1 MAHELAH
8 DLPHGDGHDAHYAGG
23 FMRWIQTT
31 NHKDIG
37 IMYLIFAITM
47 LLMGGAMILGVRA
60 ELFKPGL
67 QLMQP
72 EFFNQLITL
81 HGLIMVFGFAMP
93 AATGLAN
100 YMLPLVLGAP
110 DMALPRLNNWG
121 FWILPPAAIMLTLP
135 FFLGVMGIGPG
146 AVDTGWTMYAPLSVQ
161 SGWGM
166 DFAIF
171 AVHMLG
177 VSSILGSIN
186 VIVTVLNMRA
196 PGMTLFKMPL
206 FAHGFLVTAIL
217 LITIMPVLAG
227 GVTMVLM
234 DRHFDTHFFSA
245 AGGGDPVL
253 WQHIFWFMGHPE
265 VYVLL
270 LPITGMVPHVLSAF
284 ARKPTYG
291 YKAQVYSMWAI
302 GGLSLVVWAH
312 HMFTSGMSTGSQL
325 YFMYSTMLISLPLAV
340 MFFCWI
346 ATLWRGAMTFET
358 PMLFAIGFIVLFG
371 WGGLTGL
378 VLADA
383 AADPQ
388 YHNAYFLVAHFHYA
402 LYPTTVMGAMAAIY
416 YWLPKWTGHMLN
428 ERLGRLHFWVVMIGF
443 NLTFIPQFLVGL
455 AGMPRRIPDYPL
467 MFSEWNMLSTVG
479 AFVLGLSH
487 LIFIYN
493 VFQCI
498 KGGEKAKAKAW
509 EGAEGL
515 EWTVPSPAPYHT
527 FETQPTIK

>member
-1 MAHELAH
+1 MSVATTTHPGGHEAHHPSGL
-8 DLPHGDGHDAHYAGG
+8 L
-23 FMRWIQTT
+23 RWIQTT
-31 NHKDIG
+31 NHKDIAV
-37 IMYLIFAITM
+37 MYLTFAVIM
-47 LLMGGAMILGVRA
+47 LLIAGAMILVVRA
-60 ELFKPGL
+60 ELFQPGL
-67 QLMQP
+67 QIVQP

-100 YMLPLVLGAP
+100 YMLPLMIGAP

-121 FWILPPAAIMLTLP
+121 FWILPPAAVMLVLP
-135 FFLGVMGIGPG
+135 FFLGLGGVGAGGI
-146 AVDTGWTMYAPLSVQ
+146 DTGWTIYAPLSMQ

-171 AVHMLG
+171 SVHMLG
-177 VSSILGSIN
+177 VSSILASIN

-196 PGMTLFKMPL
+196 PGMTFWKMPL
-206 FAHGFLVTAIL
+206 FAHGFLYTAII

-227 GVTMVLM
+227 GVTMLLL
-234 DRHFDTHFFSA
+234 DRHFGTNFYNA

-270 LPITGMVPHVLSAF
+270 LPIAGLVPHILSAF
-284 ARKPTYG
+284 TRKPTYG
-291 YKAQVYSMWAI
+291 YKAQVYSMWGI
-302 GGLSLVVWAH
+302 MFLSVIVWAH
-312 HMFTSGMSTGSQL
+312 HMFTSGMSVGGQL
-325 YFMYSTMLISLPLAV
+325 YFMYSTMAISLPLAV
-340 MFFCWI
+340 LFFCWI
-346 ATLWRGAMTFET
+346 ATIWRGSLTFET

-402 LYPTTVMGAMAAIY
+402 LYPTTVFGAMAGIY
-416 YWLPKWTGHMLN
+416 YWLPKWTGHMLD
-428 ERLGRLHFWVVMIGF
+428 ERLGQWHFWVALIGF
-443 NLTFIPQFLVGL
+443 NVTFIPQFLLGL

-467 MFSEWNMLSTVG
+467 MFADWNMVSTVG
-479 AFVLGLSH
+479 AFVLGASH
-487 LIFIYN
+487 LIFVWN
-493 VFQCI
+493 VI
-498 KGGEKAKAKAW
+498 KCVRGGKKAEARAW

-527 FETQPTIK
+527 FETQPAVK